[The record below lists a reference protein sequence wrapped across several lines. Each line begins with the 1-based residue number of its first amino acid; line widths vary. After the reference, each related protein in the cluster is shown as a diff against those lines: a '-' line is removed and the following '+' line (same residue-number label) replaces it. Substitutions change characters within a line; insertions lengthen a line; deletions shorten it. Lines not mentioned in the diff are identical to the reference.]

1 MTIYGYIHHSSSD
14 DTVAHM
20 KRLGCQ
26 TILCD
31 TKHDTHCRPQRRQLF
46 TLIAEGDTLVVPR
59 LAHIVGNTLQASLLI
74 DYCSLR
80 SIRLIS
86 IEEEIDTGD
95 KLFGPLTQA
104 NIVRALCRLPHDVAA
119 LRRSHGVRIKV
130 APATPSTPTGEERD
144 RRDEKALN
152 MYLAGF
158 SISDIVKHN
167 GIGRAT
173 LYRMLERHNVPR
185 QIRPGRGEE

>member
-26 TILCD
+26 TIFND
-31 TKHDTHCRPQRRQLF
+31 SKHDTHCRPQRRQLF
-46 TLIAEGDTLVVPR
+46 TLIEEGDTLVVPR
-59 LAHIVGNTLQASLLI
+59 LAHIVGNTMQASLLI

-86 IEEEIDTGD
+86 VEEEIDTRD
-95 KLFGPLTQA
+95 ELFGPLTQE
-104 NIVRALCRLPHDVAA
+104 NIVRAVCRLPHDVAT
-119 LRRSHGVRIKV
+119 LRRSHGARRKI
-130 APATPSTPTGEERD
+130 APDAPPTLTREERD

-158 SISDIVKHN
+158 SISDILKHN
-167 GIGRAT
+167 RIGRAT

-185 QIRPGRGEE
+185 QIRPGRWEE